1 MIRRPTR
8 VAASAIAVVLTAAA
22 AAGCSSQPAAG
33 TDATTT
39 ITVMG
44 IPPTTKAE
52 ARKTYLDQ
60 IAAFEKENPSI
71 KIETTDATFDATSY
85 VTQIAGGSA
94 PTMLLVPLTE
104 PAGLIARRQVSDL
117 TDAAKDLRKYS
128 EFDPRV
134 LQNVKDSSGKLY
146 GIPTS
151 QYALGLV
158 YNRTIFAKAG
168 LDPDKPPATWAELR
182 AAAKQI
188 SARTGVVG
196 FAEMTVKNGGGW
208 HLTAATYSR
217 GGEMESDQ
225 GGKFAASV
233 DNTQSQAQLALLKE
247 MRWQDKS
254 MGNNQLLGYDDVNS
268 GFAAGKFAM
277 IIADP
282 GYYASYIN
290 QYKGDPKAFGA
301 AAYPQDGGNA
311 TLVGGQVVMANPRAT
326 AAQKAAIMK
335 WTDFYYLRPQY
346 DADAAVARAKTNKAS
361 GIPVGVP
368 TVALFNTAVQQQIST
383 AIKPYVTVDA
393 KNFEPFVTGTGA
405 LSYKPEPPVAAQL
418 LYAALDTAVQA
429 VLTRQDADP
438 ATVLGKAQKDS
449 QAIVEQGQR

>member
-1 MIRRPTR
+1 MTRRRTR
-8 VAASAIAVVLTAAA
+8 VAAAVISVGLTASVAA
-22 AAGCSSQPAAG
+22 ACSSQPTAG
-33 TDATTT
+33 SNGVTE

-52 ARKTYLDQ
+52 ARKAYQDQ
-60 IAAFEKENPSI
+60 ITAFEKENPSI
-71 KIETTDATFDATSY
+71 KVQTTDAAFDATSY
-85 VTQIAGGSA
+85 VTQLAGGSA

-104 PAGLIARRQVSDL
+104 PAGLIARHQVADL
-117 TDAAKDLRKYS
+117 SDAAKDLPTYS
-128 EFDPRV
+128 KFDPRV
-134 LQNVKDSSGKLY
+134 LQNVKDAGGKLF
-146 GIPTS
+146 GVPTS
-151 QYALGLV
+151 QYALGLA
-158 YNRTIFAKAG
+158 YNRTLFTKAG
-168 LDPDKPPATWAELR
+168 LDPDKPPTTWAELR
-182 AAAKQI
+182 ADAKQI
-188 SARTGVVG
+188 TERTGVAG

-217 GGEMESDQ
+217 GAAMESDQ

-233 DNTQSQAQLALLKE
+233 DNPQSQAQLALLKS

-254 MGNNQLLGYDDVNS
+254 MGTNQLLSYDDVNS

-277 IIADP
+277 IISDP

-290 QYKGDPKAFGA
+290 QYKADPKAFGA

-326 AAQKAAIMK
+326 AEQKAAIMK

-346 DADAAVARAKTNKAS
+346 DTDAAVARAKSNKAS

-368 TVALFNTAVQQQIST
+368 TVALFNTAVQEQIAA
-383 AIKPYVTVDA
+383 AIKPYLTVDL
-393 KNFEPFVTGTGA
+393 KNFEPFVSGTA
-405 LSYKPEPPVAAQL
+405 KLQYKPEPPVAAQL

-438 ATVLGKAQKDS
+438 AAVLGTAQKNAQS
-449 QAIVEQGQR
+449 IVEQGQR